1 MSYRLLYQNL
11 KQIKKFIYLLL
22 NIFINFIDKKI
33 YFVPITLIIVKLVL
47 PLVFFSKLILLEFK
61 FV

>member
-1 MSYRLLYQNL
+1 MSYRLLYQNF
-11 KQIKKFIYLLL
+11 KTNKKNYLFIAEY
-22 NIFINFIDKKI
+22 IYKFYRQKF